1 MDDSSLTKHR
11 DSGIEA
17 LRIVSMLLIILHHFS
32 IHTPWNDDAS
42 FLSSSVIDCF
52 AIGGKVGVDVF
63 VIITGYY
70 QSKSVF
76 KSKSILRTCIQVY
89 VYAVLCLL
97 LYIALYG
104 VPSHNMI
111 TRSLFPLLTELN
123 WFVPPY
129 LLLYCLSPIL
139 NKLLK
144 PCSAKVLNRMVL
156 IGFMILSVIPTF
168 IGQSA
173 FDANI
178 IWFIYLYVLGATI
191 RKSSENGVRQGR
203 NFITIIRANTAGIFV
218 LCLAI
223 ECFFIVS
230 GIYLNRTYGT
240 DIDTMYLTS
249 QSSIITV
256 LLSIALFQAFSNSD
270 MGYSSAINKIAR
282 SAFCVYLIHD
292 NPLIRENW
300 RFVEWVQYLDP
311 LTILFTAPIICL
323 SVFCVCTMINFI
335 LTPFIEYIHQY
346 ISQKIKLDLDRLD
359 DLASRLQE

>member
-1 MDDSSLTKHR
+1 MDDSSLAKHR

-32 IHTPWNDDAS
+32 IHTPWSDNAS
-42 FLSSSVIDCF
+42 FLSSSLISCL
-52 AIGGKVGVDVF
+52 AIGGKVGVNVF
-63 VIITGYY
+63 VIITGFF
-70 QSKSVF
+70 QSKSFF
-76 KSKSILRTCIQVY
+76 KAKSILRTCVQVY
-89 VYAVLCLL
+89 VYAIICLL
-97 LYIALYG
+97 LYIMLCG
-104 VPSHNMI
+104 VPSRNMI
-111 TRSLFPLLTELN
+111 TRSLFPLFTELN

-144 PCSAKVLNRMVL
+144 PCSAKVLNRTVL

-178 IWFIYLYVLGATI
+178 IWFVYLYVLGATL
-191 RKSSENGVRQGR
+191 RKSSENEAGQGR
-203 NFITIIRANTAGIFV
+203 NFITIIRANTTGIFV

-256 LLSIALFQAFSNSD
+256 LLSIVLFQAFSYSD
-270 MGYSSAINKIAR
+270 MGYSSVINKIAR
-282 SAFCVYLIHD
+282 STFCVYLIHD
-292 NPLIRENW
+292 NPLIREIW

-311 LTILFTAPIICL
+311 LIILFTALIICL
-323 SVFCVCTMINFI
+323 SVFCVCTMIDFI
-335 LTPFIEYIHQY
+335 FTPFIEYIYQY

-359 DLASRLQE
+359 NMASHLQE